1 MSGGEEEEEAVLGQ
15 PVLTA
20 DEAQMKPRLALQSS
34 SQATACLVCTN
45 SATDGGRPLQT
56 RAVGL
61 FKEFNVNNPPAD
73 ADLLPIVC

>member
-34 SQATACLVCTN
+34 SQN
-45 SATDGGRPLQT
+45 HRPLLVLSVQT
-56 RAVGL
+56 LLQMEGGL
-61 FKEFNVNNPPAD
+61 FKPG
-73 ADLLPIVC
+73 LLACLKNLM

>member
-1 MSGGEEEEEAVLGQ
+1 MSGGEKEEEAVLGQ

-45 SATDGGRPLQT
+45 SATDGG
-56 RAVGL
+56 L
-61 FKEFNVNNPPAD
+61 FKPG
-73 ADLLPIVC
+73 LLACLKNLM